1 MAWPERRVFD
11 LDLVNA
17 LNLILYMLLLA
28 ILGTT

>member
-1 MAWPERRVFD
+1 MAWPERRVFG

-17 LNLILYMLLLA
+17 LNLILYILLLV